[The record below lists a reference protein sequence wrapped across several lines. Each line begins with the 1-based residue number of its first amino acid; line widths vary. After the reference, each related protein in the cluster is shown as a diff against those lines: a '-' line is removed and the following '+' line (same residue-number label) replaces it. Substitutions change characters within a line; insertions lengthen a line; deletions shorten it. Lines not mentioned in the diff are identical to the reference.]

1 MGEANVRFEVSFL
14 FLRVKQ
20 PSNTPFLLLK
30 TRETRPK
37 NDGKTIWPNG
47 LPDRV
52 YYDNEYHQQKQKV
65 ITMKKNDEFG
75 FSFDETADEVRFEI
89 TMKKPKAKI
98 QNAIGG
104 DYDDDDDPPQF
115 VKTFQVGDYC
125 FEATLKL
132 IPCPPPEQNAL
143 GGDYDDDDD
152 QP

>member
-65 ITMKKNDEFG
+65 IT
-75 FSFDETADEVRFEI
+75 T
-89 TMKKPKAKI
+89 TMMTSPSSLRL
-98 QNAIGG
+98 
-104 DYDDDDDPPQF
+104 F
-115 VKTFQVGDYC
+115 R
-125 FEATLKL
+125 
-132 IPCPPPEQNAL
+132 L
-143 GGDYDDDDD
+143 GIVASRRH
-152 QP
+152 